1 MQPIR
6 SSTRTRGV
14 DNDICRKLTAIFE
27 HDRILGDSRLLRTSG
42 EFHFAV
48 DDALRRADVDVVA
61 GTSS

>member
-1 MQPIR
+1 
-6 SSTRTRGV
+6 V